1 MSKGKGLQ
9 INLKSTFANNPL
21 KTFKLLRFL
30 KLFNTIL
37 HQVNLKSVQKCF
49 ARAKKD
55 QENLVLSES

>member
-37 HQVNLKSVQKCF
+37 HQVNLKKYTKMF
-49 ARAKKD
+49 R
-55 QENLVLSES
+55 